1 MQKYFA
7 AALLLLAGAL
17 SAFAGDTARLQ
28 ITVTNLNGKPVDR
41 ASVIV
46 RFVKGRSI
54 TKLGKKQI
62 TSWETRTNQD
72 GFTKVP
78 EMPQGTVL
86 IQVIAKGYQT
96 FGQQYEVEEDDKS
109 IQIKLNPPQ
118 PQHSAHQ

>member
-1 MQKYFA
+1 MQKYIA
-7 AALLLLAGAL
+7 AALLFMAGAL
-17 SAFAGDTARLQ
+17 SAFAGETARLQ

-54 TKLGKKQI
+54 AKLGKKQM

-72 GFTKVP
+72 GWTKVP
-78 EMPQGTVL
+78 ELPQGTVL

-96 FGQQYEVEEDDKS
+96 FGQQFEIDEDDKS
-109 IQIKLNPPQ
+109 LQIKLNPPQ
-118 PQHSAHQ
+118 PQHSVHQ

>member
-1 MQKYFA
+1 MQKYLATALVLLIGA
-7 AALLLLAGAL
+7 AT
-17 SAFAGDTARLQ
+17 AFAGDTTRLQ

-54 TKLGKKQI
+54 SKLGKKQI

-96 FGQQYEVEEDDKS
+96 YGQQFEIVDDDRS

-118 PQHSAHQ
+118 PQHSSHQ